1 MAELNHHKI
10 DEAILFAE
18 NDYPLVLHLDFDFY
32 NTLVRKRMNGTYD
45 KTKALVLVSKYFV
58 PRIVKRYK
66 KQCDCDEISRMT
78 TQEKEEV
85 GDYFLNRL
93 WENGGTTLDR
103 KPLKNVRKGDKVKI
117 LSPLDLDDYKN
128 HERVKAY

>member
-1 MAELNHHKI
+1 
-10 DEAILFAE
+10 
-18 NDYPLVLHLDFDFY
+18 
-32 NTLVRKRMNGTYD
+32 MNGTYD